1 VNGWARA
8 TDPIDVQQHRVAVEQ
23 RGHVLLIRMERTG
36 KRNAVDAA
44 MTAAL
49 DSALNLLDDSPE
61 LRCGVLSGG
70 PDVFCAGTDLEV
82 GPGRPTARGGP
93 YGLVARRRSTP
104 LIAAV
109 EGVAFGGG
117 FEVALACDIVVAAR
131 SARLGLP
138 EVTHGVIANCG
149 ALFRADRALPLTAAR
164 QLLLTGLP
172 MSAARGHSV
181 GLVGELVDDG
191 QAEEAAVAMAEV
203 ICANSPVAVTATLQ
217 ALQGIVAEA
226 DDRGWEITAQA
237 DATVAGSADR
247 AEGIAAFL
255 ERRTARWTGH

>member
-1 VNGWARA
+1 VSDWPRTTEPASA
-8 TDPIDVQQHRVAVEQ
+8 PQHRVAVER
-23 RGHVLLIRMERTG
+23 RGHVLLIRMERAD

-70 PDVFCAGTDLEV
+70 PDVFCAGTDLGT
-82 GPGRPTARGGP
+82 GPGEPTPRGGP

-109 EGVAFGGG
+109 EGMALGGG
-117 FEVALACDIVVAAR
+117 FEIALACDIVVAAR
-131 SARLGLP
+131 SARFGLP

-149 ALFRADRALPLTAAR
+149 ALFRADSSLPLTVAKH
-164 QLLLTGLP
+164 LLLTGLP
-172 MSAARGHSV
+172 MQAVRAHAL
-181 GLVGELVDDG
+181 GLVSELVDDS
-191 QAEEAAVAMAEV
+191 QAEAAALAMAEV
-203 ICANSPVAVTATLQ
+203 ISANSPVAVTATLH
-217 ALQGIVAEA
+217 ALQRISAEA
-226 DDRGWEITAQA
+226 ESRGWEATEQA
-237 DATVAGSADR
+237 DAAIADSEDR

-255 ERRTARWTGH
+255 EKRGPRWTGR

>member
-1 VNGWARA
+1 
-8 TDPIDVQQHRVAVEQ
+8 
-23 RGHVLLIRMERTG
+23 
-36 KRNAVDAA
+36 
-44 MTAAL
+44 
-49 DSALNLLDDSPE
+49 
-61 LRCGVLSGG
+61 
-70 PDVFCAGTDLEV
+70 
-82 GPGRPTARGGP
+82 
-93 YGLVARRRSTP
+93 
-104 LIAAV
+104 
-109 EGVAFGGG
+109 VAFGGG

-172 MSAARGHSV
+172 MSAARAHSV

-191 QAEEAAVAMAEV
+191 LAEV